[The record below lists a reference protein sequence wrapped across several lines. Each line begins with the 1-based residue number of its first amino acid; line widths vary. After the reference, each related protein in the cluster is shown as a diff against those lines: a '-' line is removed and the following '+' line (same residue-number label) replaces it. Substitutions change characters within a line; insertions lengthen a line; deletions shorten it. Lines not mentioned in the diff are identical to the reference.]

1 MRKGRKTDLI
11 LILVFLAGLSVLLY
25 PTVSNF
31 YNSFH
36 ETRAIAAYET
46 GLSSYTKEDYSA
58 VLASAEAYNEAL
70 ANGGTQTFESGEPVS
85 SDYSSQLKVSDDG
98 MMGYVTIAK
107 LGVQLP
113 IYHGTSDAVLA
124 VGAGHLEGSSLP
136 VGGIGTHSVLMGHRG
151 LPSAKLFTDLDQL
164 EVGDTFT
171 VTVLDE
177 TLTYQVDNIAIVDPD
192 DLDLLKIDSGEDY
205 CTLVTCTPYGINTQR
220 LLVRGVRTEN
230 AAEPVRVGADAV
242 RIDPVLAAPAAAAP
256 ILLILLAVLLVRHR
270 HHRAKGQEDGR

>member
-1 MRKGRKTDLI
+1 MRKRRKGDLV

-25 PTVSNF
+25 PTVSNY

-46 GLSSYTKEDYSA
+46 GIGSYTAEDFSS
-58 VLASAEAYNEAL
+58 VLAAAEAYNEKL
-70 ANGGTQTFESGEPVS
+70 AESAQTFQSGDPVS
-85 SDYSSQLKVSDDG
+85 ADYISQLKVADDG

-113 IYHGTSDAVLA
+113 VYHGTSDAVLA

-136 VGGIGTHSVLMGHRG
+136 VGGTGTHAVLMGHRG
-151 LPSAKLFTDLDQL
+151 LPSAKLFTDLDRL

-177 TLTYQVDNIAIVDPD
+177 TLTYQIDNIAIVDPD
-192 DLDLLKIDSGEDY
+192 ELDLLKIDPAQDY

-230 AAEPVRVGADAV
+230 AAEPVRVSADAV
-242 RIDPVLAAPAAAAP
+242 RIDPVLAAPAAAVP
-256 ILLILLAVLLVRHR
+256 ILLILLAVLLVQRRHR
-270 HHRAKGQEDGR
+270 RKKGQEDGR